1 MPDDGLFDTR
11 SVGLSDDVWWGP
23 ERDARAD
30 CVEQSDGGEN
40 IGLVASRA
48 GLAVFG
54 WDKWGVGW
62 GWGAPKIRFW
72 GLTASVRT
80 RWGEESGRSIIA
92 PS

>member
-1 MPDDGLFDTR
+1 
-11 SVGLSDDVWWGP
+11 
-23 ERDARAD
+23 
-30 CVEQSDGGEN
+30 
-40 IGLVASRA
+40 LVASRA

-80 RWGEESGRSIIA
+80 RWGKSPDA
-92 PS
+92 L

>member
-11 SVGLSDDVWWGP
+11 SVGLSDDAWWGP

-40 IGLVASRA
+40 IGWVASRA

-54 WDKWGVGW
+54 WDKWGWDG
-62 GWGAPKIRFW
+62 GGEHPRFAF
-72 GLTASVRT
+72 G
-80 RWGEESGRSIIA
+80 G
-92 PS
+92 